1 MIKLQIALI
10 PPNCHPI
17 YTYSNYNMMMMMSA
31 MNPYS
36 AMMNPYAA
44 MFQQQQQRVPM
55 MQPNMPFPM
64 PNPFSLQNSQILS
77 QEPNMSGSLFSQPQP
92 QVQQNNS
99 IEFHPKVLTFNVF
112 IDSSKTILQ
121 LAEAIYAKSSRL
133 YPNLKRP
140 IEILKIK
147 DFEKND
153 LAVEDLISENFT
165 GSLRKTVLCII
176 KNPLDFNKTKNYRFS
191 YLSSEAEKDG
201 SCEEDEGD
209 DNIDNSDIYS
219 THNEHEGNQTDSR
232 INSMTQLQLSR
243 KRNVSLVYEN
253 KQKVPSLIVQ
263 KKRKSML
270 LNGNFQSEPINP
282 AVQPE
287 ESVLPPPVERS
298 PQMRISSNIGE
309 TRKRIFST
317 NLGQSNDAVSRS
329 EEVDPDKR
337 KTIDMVFDEFDN
349 NRIPRETPSK
359 EATNLANAQS
369 QPKINLYDAT
379 PNRFNSRIVSAS
391 NTVVK
396 SQPIQNMIASVQR
409 HTMSPQ
415 SKPVKSANGPTSPT
429 AHGKLD
435 SKGAGEPILQS
446 PGVGVLPPRADRIP
460 MKQGLDVDMDPYPS
474 SSSDSEDGSKETGE
488 KGNHLEAGGDL
499 TPLNVKTASSLQV
512 SEESPIRIGES
523 NRSLVKLAKLPN
535 KADRDQ
541 IEKSEDD
548 VMDVDNVSV
557 VLSTLEE
564 APVPL
569 PVENGRTKR
578 KAALAAAGRMDNKSV
593 RVTDADGKEVL
604 VPYNKVSSFMKKNN
618 NNLFDT
624 LSSSNES
631 LKEDNP
637 ITSENTAEKNVTALP
652 TSEDP
657 LEQSKTLDP
666 KNVEHNEK
674 EVSEEMD
681 VETVSNASEDSNG
694 SESDATSGSGSDSDS
709 EDEEESK
716 ASPLKTRKV
725 AADTANKSQRVPS
738 ARQQLL
744 KQKSDLKVVKPER
757 IVKKDNAEKKNEKLS
772 TLQRMRLHKQTALL
786 GSFSDLAARGIP
798 PVHDKAAENRLM
810 VEKKRKEEEQK
821 KKQQQEK
828 AAEKS
833 QSDSEESSSDD
844 SDSESAS
851 SDDSDSDSEEKND
864 KSKPNFIKKAKK
876 KSSNAFASLVKDS
889 KKI

>member
-1 MIKLQIALI
+1 
-10 PPNCHPI
+10 
-17 YTYSNYNMMMMMSA
+17 MMMMSA

-36 AMMNPYAA
+36 NMMNPYAA

-64 PNPFSLQNSQILS
+64 SNPFSQQNPQPLA
-77 QEPNMSGSLFSQPQP
+77 QEPNMSGSIFSQPQP
-92 QVQQNNS
+92 QIQQNNS

-176 KNPLDFNKTKNYRFS
+176 KNPLDFNKSKNYRFS
-191 YLSSEAEKDG
+191 YLSSEAERDVSG
-201 SCEEDEGD
+201 EEDEGD

-219 THNEHEGNQTDSR
+219 NNNEHEDHQSNSR

-253 KQKVPSLIVQ
+253 KQKIPSLIVQ
-263 KKRKSML
+263 KKRKPML
-270 LNGNFQSEPINP
+270 LNGNFQSEPMN
-282 AVQPE
+282 ANVQPE

-298 PQMRISSNIGE
+298 PQIRISSNIGE

-317 NLGQSNDAVSRS
+317 SLGQSNDAVSRS

-337 KTIDMVFDEFDN
+337 KTIDMVFDDFDN
-349 NRIPRETPSK
+349 NSVPRETPSK
-359 EATNLANAQS
+359 EATHSANGQN

-415 SKPVKSANGPTSPT
+415 TKPVKATNGHSAASPT

-435 SKGAGEPILQS
+435 LKGAGEPILQS
-446 PGVGVLPPRADRIP
+446 PGIGVLPPRADRIP

-474 SSSDSEDGSKETGE
+474 SSSDSEDESKQSGE
-488 KGNHLEAGGDL
+488 KGNHLETGGDL
-499 TPLNVKTASSLQV
+499 TPLNVKTASLLQV

-523 NRSLVKLAKLPN
+523 NRSLVKLAKLPK
-535 KADRDQ
+535 KAERDQ

-548 VMDVDNVSV
+548 AMDVEDVSV
-557 VLSTLEE
+557 VLKTLEE
-564 APVPL
+564 APLPV

-604 VPYNKVSSFMKKNN
+604 VPYNKVSSFMKNNNN

-624 LSSSNES
+624 LSSSNEP
-631 LKEDNP
+631 LKDTNLT
-637 ITSENTAEKNVTALP
+637 TSKSIAEKILIALP
-652 TSEDP
+652 TSEVPVEESKAQDP
-657 LEQSKTLDP
+657 QNIK
-666 KNVEHNEK
+666 HNEK
-674 EVSEEMD
+674 EENEEMD
-681 VETVSNASEDSNG
+681 VEKMNASEESNG
-694 SESDATSGSGSDSDS
+694 SESDSSSGSGSESDS
-709 EDEEESK
+709 EDEEEAK
-716 ASPLKTRKV
+716 ALLQKPRKV
-725 AADTANKSQRVPS
+725 AADTTNTSQRVPS
-738 ARQQLL
+738 ARQQQ
-744 KQKSDLKVVKPER
+744 QKTDLKSAKQAQVV
-757 IVKKDNAEKKNEKLS
+757 NNNAAEKTLQKLS
-772 TLQRMRLHKQTALL
+772 TLQRMRLHKQTASL

-810 VEKKRKEEEQK
+810 IEKKRKEEEQK

-833 QSDSEESSSDD
+833 QSDSEESSSEDSDSDSDSSDD
-844 SDSESAS
+844 SDSESG
-851 SDDSDSDSEEKND
+851 EKND
-864 KSKPNFIKKAKK
+864 KSTPKFIKKAKK
-876 KSSNAFASLVKDS
+876 KSINAFASLVKDS